1 MSTGAF
7 ELNQY
12 TIFMTQRASYLTL
25 GLVLSYENSL
35 FSGVPHA
42 DCSSHLLRGRRMLS
56 LPSFSGPVFSGVVA
70 MDDYI

>member
-1 MSTGAF
+1 
-7 ELNQY
+7 
-12 TIFMTQRASYLTL
+12 MTQRASYLTL

-42 DCSSHLLRGRRMLS
+42 DCSSHLLRGRRMLAF
-56 LPSFSGPVFSGVVA
+56 PSFSGPVVNVCCVFSGVVA